1 MAMKRD
7 AGSPVAELEHD
18 IADITDKPR
27 MVIAGGRGKTGKST
41 LLRYAIEQCLA
52 RGGEPVIADA
62 DRTNPT
68 LTAFFPHSTRPQ
80 STENDDVRL
89 WLDALVDGQI
99 DSRSTIYLDLGG
111 GDQMLKQWTRDMDI
125 GPFLTRYDIVPV
137 LLHVLGSDL
146 DDLTYLRDL
155 EAVFAPKHTAIILNE
170 GVVPAGKTP
179 QTAYRPIVER
189 PEYVSAVAR
198 GAQTVFMPRLG
209 CMQEVDRRRL
219 SFADAETGTVKPG
232 QERFPPTMQQ
242 QVAMWRRAM
251 ATAFAPIASWIT

>member
-1 MAMKRD
+1 
-7 AGSPVAELEHD
+7 
-18 IADITDKPR
+18 

-41 LLRYAIEQCLA
+41 LLRFAIEQCFA

-68 LTAFFPHSTRPQ
+68 LTAFFPNSSTRPQ

-155 EAVFAPKHTAIILNE
+155 ESVFSPTHTAIILNE
-170 GVVPAGKTP
+170 GVVPSGKTP
-179 QTAYRPIVER
+179 MTAFRPIVER
-189 PEYVSAVAR
+189 PEYQSAIGR
-198 GAQTVFMPRLG
+198 GVQTVMMPRLG
-209 CMQEVDRRRL
+209 CMQDVDRRRL
-219 SFADAETGTVKPG
+219 SFANAETGTVKDG
-232 QERFPPTMQQ
+232 QEKFPPTMQQ
-242 QVAMWRRAM
+242 QVVMWRRAM
-251 ATAFAPIASWIT
+251 ATAFAPISSWIT